1 MPDTLDDWYPML
13 GSRKSASMLKR
24 FLTASKPAFRFSSE
38 IDEGQANE
46 WQARLQIVDLRAV
59 GDVTALIG

>member
-1 MPDTLDDWYPML
+1 
-13 GSRKSASMLKR
+13 MLKR

-38 IDEGQANE
+38 IDEGQAHE